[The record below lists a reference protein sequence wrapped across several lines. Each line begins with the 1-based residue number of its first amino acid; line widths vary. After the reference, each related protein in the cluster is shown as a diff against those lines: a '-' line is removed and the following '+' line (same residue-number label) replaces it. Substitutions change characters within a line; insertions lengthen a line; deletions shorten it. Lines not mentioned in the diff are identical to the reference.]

1 MIWNRLIYQG
11 KDLGDYYLIS
21 DTGEIKNVKTGLIRK
36 KNINHEGYY
45 FVSISLGSRQDKP
58 TIKNH
63 KAVAESFI
71 INPNNYPVVNHKD
84 GNKLNNNVENLEW
97 CTYSENSKH
106 AFEFGLTKITWN
118 RKINQ
123 LDKNTGEIIN
133 TFNSIKEAFCNLG
146 KKYTGTIGDCLRGR
160 SNTAY
165 GYKWEY
171 VD

>member
-1 MIWNRLIYQG
+1 MTWNRLIYRG

-21 DTGEIKNVKTGLIRK
+21 DTGEIKSVKTGLIRK

-45 FVSISLGSRQDKP
+45 FVSVSLGSRQDKP

-63 KAVAESFI
+63 RAVAESFTA
-71 INPNNYPVVNHKD
+71 NPNNYPVVNHKD

-106 AFEFGLTKITWN
+106 AFEIGLTKITWG

-123 LDKNTGEIIN
+123 LDKNTGEVIN
-133 TFNSIKEAFCNLG
+133 TFDSIKEAFRNLD

-160 SNTAY
+160 INTAY
-165 GYKWEY
+165 GYKWKY

>member
-1 MIWNRLIYQG
+1 MTWNRLIYQG

-21 DTGEIKNVKTGLIRK
+21 DTGEIKSVKTGLIRK

-45 FVSISLGSRQDKP
+45 FVSVSLGSRQDKP

-63 KAVAESFI
+63 RAVAESFTA
-71 INPNNYPVVNHKD
+71 NPNNYSVVNHKD

-106 AFEFGLTKITWN
+106 AYETGLNKVTWG

-123 LDKNTGEIIN
+123 LDKDTGEIIN
-133 TFNSIKEAFCNLG
+133 TYNSIREALRSLG
-146 KKYTGTIGDCLRGR
+146 KGYTGSIGDCI
-160 SNTAY
+160 
-165 GYKWEY
+165 
-171 VD
+171 

>member
-1 MIWNRLIYQG
+1 MTWNRLIYQG

-21 DTGEIKNVKTGLIRK
+21 DTGEIKSVKTGLIRK

-45 FVSISLGSRQDKP
+45 FVSVSLGSRQDKP

-63 KAVAESFI
+63 RAVAESFTA
-71 INPNNYPVVNHKD
+71 NPNNYPVVNHKD

-106 AFEFGLTKITWN
+106 AYETGLNKVTWG

-123 LDKNTGEIIN
+123 LDKDTGEIIN
-133 TFNSIKEAFCNLG
+133 TYNSIREALRSLG
-146 KKYTGTIGDCLRGR
+146 KGYTGSIGDCIRGR
-160 SNTAY
+160 INTAY

-171 VD
+171 TA

>member
-1 MIWNRLIYQG
+1 MTWNRLIYQG

-21 DTGEIKNVKTGLIRK
+21 DTGEIKSVKTGLIRK

-71 INPNNYPVVNHKD
+71 SNPNNYPVVNHKD

-106 AFEFGLTKITWN
+106 AFEIGLTKITWC

-133 TFNSIKEAFCNLG
+133 TFDSIKEAFRNLG

-160 SNTAY
+160 INTAY

-171 VD
+171 TA